1 MPEEDFITYINRL
14 RDTINEMPPVPLPE
28 FGEGM
33 SAILNAL
40 ARSATFAPMEKGS
53 RIRVESVIIPSQTG
67 YEITFSGEKLD
78 ESDRDVYLKAIQ
90 LYQGIDPGTPCLVSL
105 RAFLKG
111 IERPYGKS
119 EREWLVASLKRLSD
133 VRLQIKIQT
142 SHIKGTYGGGILTF
156 LAVAAKENESEG
168 VISFSIPPQFID
180 VFMRT
185 KDYTKISMRKRLAL
199 KGPGSQRAKWL
210 HSILY
215 SHKGP
220 FCRKLKKLYEESNAS
235 GVLRNFKVS
244 IKQGLN
250 LLKKNGDIVDWKI
263 TSNKTGEDIVYAWK
277 NKEEMDPQI
286 KINF

>member
-1 MPEEDFITYINRL
+1 MSGEDFVTYLDRL
-14 RDTINEMPPVPLPE
+14 KDTIDKIPPNPLPE

-53 RIRVESVIIPSQTG
+53 RTRVEGVTIPSQTG
-67 YEITFSGEKLD
+67 YEITFSGERLD

-90 LYQGIDPGTPCLVSL
+90 LYQGINPGSPCLVSL
-105 RAFLKG
+105 RSFLKG

-119 EREWLVASLKRLSD
+119 EREWLIASLKRLSD

-156 LAVAAKENESEG
+156 LAVTARENENDG
-168 VISFSIPPQFID
+168 VISFSVPPQFID
-180 VFMRT
+180 VFIRT
-185 KDYTKISMRKRLAL
+185 RDYTKISMEKRLAL

-220 FCRKLKKLYEESNAS
+220 LCRKLKKLYEESNAH

-244 IKQGLN
+244 LKQGLI

-263 TSNKTGEDIVYAWK
+263 ISNKVGEDIVYAWK
-277 NKEEMDPQI
+277 TKEEINQQI
-286 KINF
+286 KIKF